1 MDAPTPPRTGSV
13 KLADGRRLAY
23 AEWGALDGVPVIH
36 HHGMPGSR
44 LDHSAPDDVYG
55 RVGVRVIT
63 PDRPGYGLSDP
74 LPGRV
79 ALDWPADVVQLADH
93 LGLDRFAV
101 TALSGGGLYAL
112 ACAAAIPERLTEVV
126 VVGCP
131 APLGRR
137 GAMAGMRLENVIGLK
152 VAGLAP
158 WLFHAG
164 AAMLSGS
171 VRRHPDLFLAEGT
184 HDQPPADRRW
194 STIPWVRADAIGNLR
209 EAFRQGALGYAQD
222 IALLTRPWGFDLE
235 RVEGRV
241 QLWHGDVDRVIPLHH
256 SRYLAS
262 VLPNATLQ
270 VCPGEGHMVLWN
282 HVVEILGAASGSP
295 VLRVLSC

>member
-1 MDAPTPPRTGSV
+1 MDAQTPPRTGSLR
-13 KLADGRRLAY
+13 LADGRRLAY
-23 AEWGALDGVPVIH
+23 AEWGGVDGVPVIH

-44 LDHSAPDDVYG
+44 LDHAAPDGVY
-55 RVGVRVIT
+55 RLAGVRVIT

-74 LPGRV
+74 LPHRAV
-79 ALDWPADVVQLADH
+79 LDWPADVVQLADH

-101 TALSGGGLYAL
+101 TGLSGGGLYAL

-131 APLGRR
+131 APLDRYE
-137 GAMAGMRLENVIGLK
+137 AMRGMRLENVLGLRL
-152 VAGLAP
+152 AGLAP

-164 AAMLSGS
+164 AAMLAGS
-171 VRRHPDLFLAEGT
+171 VRRHPDLFVAEGT

-194 STIPWVRADAIGNLR
+194 STLPWVRADVVGNLR
-209 EAFRQGALGYAQD
+209 EAFRQGALAYAQD
-222 IALLTRPWGFDLE
+222 IALLMRPWGFDLE
-235 RVEGRV
+235 RVEPRV
-241 QLWHGDVDRVIPLHH
+241 QLWHGDADRVIPLHH

-282 HVVEILGAASGSP
+282 HVVEILGAASGTRP
-295 VLRVLSC
+295 LRLLS